1 MSLYIKEMSIMHE
14 RTDEAFE
21 LGERLTVVGKKLL
34 PGEVAPDFLLDY
46 FDRSDSSIRQIRLA
60 DSAGRVRLLS
70 VVNSLDTPV
79 CQVETR
85 QWEQLS
91 KELLSDVCVYTVRRW
106 KQLSKELSSG
116 FNIYTV
122 SMDLPFAQAR
132 WQSAEGVTHSS
143 LSAHRS
149 ERFGEDYGVLIK
161 EWRLLQRAVFVIDRQ
176 DRVAYAEYVADQ
188 MREPDYEA
196 ALGAALQTVRA

>member
-1 MSLYIKEMSIMHE
+1 MHE

-91 KELLSDVCVYTVRRW
+91 KELSDLQIC
-106 KQLSKELSSG
+106 
-116 FNIYTV
+116 TV

-132 WQSAEGVTHSS
+132 WRSTEGVTHCS

-149 ERFGEDYGVLIK
+149 NRFGEDYGVLIK

-176 DRVAYAEYVADQ
+176 DRIVYVEYVPDQ
-188 MREPDYEA
+188 MHEPDYKA
-196 ALGAALQTVRA
+196 ALEAVRQARMA

>member
-1 MSLYIKEMSIMHE
+1 MYE

-34 PGEVAPDFLLDY
+34 PGDAAPDFLLDNL
-46 FDRSDSSIRQIRLA
+46 DRTDSSIRQTRLA
-60 DSAGRVRLLS
+60 HSAGKVRLLS

-79 CQVETR
+79 CQAETR
-85 QWEQLS
+85 HWERVSKDLSSDVCIYSIRRWEQLS
-91 KELLSDVCVYTVRRW
+91 KEF
-106 KQLSKELSSG
+106 SG
-116 FNIYTV
+116 LQIYTI

-132 WQSAEGVTHSS
+132 WRSAEGVAHCA

-161 EWRLLQRAVFVIDRQ
+161 EWRLLQRAIFVIDRQ
-176 DRVAYAEYVADQ
+176 DRIAYAEYVPDQ
-188 MREPDYEA
+188 MCESDYEA
-196 ALGAALQTVRA
+196 ALAAIRQARMA

>member
-1 MSLYIKEMSIMHE
+1 MYE

-46 FDRSDSSIRQIRLA
+46 LGRRDSRIHQARLT
-60 DSAGRVRLLS
+60 DSVGKVRLLS

-79 CQVETR
+79 CQIETR
-85 QWEQLS
+85 QWDRLA
-91 KELLSDVCVYTVRRW
+91 
-106 KQLSKELSSG
+106 KELSSDACVYVIRRQAQLAKELASDIQ
-116 FNIYTV
+116 IYTI

-132 WQSAEGVTHSS
+132 WCAAEGINHCA

-149 ERFGEDYGVLIK
+149 ERFGADYGVLIK
-161 EWRLLQRAVFVIDRQ
+161 EWRLLQRAVFVIDRLG
-176 DRVAYAEYVADQ
+176 RIVYTEYIADQ
-188 MREPDYEA
+188 MSEPNYEA
-196 ALGAALQTVRA
+196 ALEAARQARKA